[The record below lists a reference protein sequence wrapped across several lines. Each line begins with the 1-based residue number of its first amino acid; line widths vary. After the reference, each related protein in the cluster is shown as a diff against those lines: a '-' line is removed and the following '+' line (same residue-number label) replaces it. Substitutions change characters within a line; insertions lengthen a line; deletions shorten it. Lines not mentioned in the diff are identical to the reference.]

1 MNEVRALLLAAGLGT
16 RLRPLTHSCPK
27 CLIPIGGRP
36 LLEHWLCALYR
47 NGITQA
53 LVNIH
58 HHRTLVESFL
68 ARNQF
73 QGWVYG
79 VHEPQLLGTAG
90 TLRQNIEFFEN
101 EPVLL
106 IHADNWCQCDFGNYL
121 RYHMFE
127 RPAHTVMTMMTF
139 ETEFPEACGI
149 VELDK

>member
-1 MNEVRALLLAAGLGT
+1 MKEVRALLLAAGLGT

-79 VHEPQLLGTAG
+79 VHEPQP
-90 TLRQNIEFFEN
+90 
-101 EPVLL
+101 EPHGVVRVYESTDCLERDIQFPAL
-106 IHADNWCQCDFGNYL
+106 CVSAD
-121 RYHMFE
+121 
-127 RPAHTVMTMMTF
+127 
-139 ETEFPEACGI
+139 
-149 VELDK
+149 